1 MLQYRFII
9 IILLGF
15 LFIPGQFS
23 ACDIN
28 IVPVS
33 EADYKTGLSEKEY
46 CNGCEGCNSQRDRQS
61 CTEQC
66 KCLSCCTTT
75 LLPDSQNFSFEKT
88 MYYNRSS
95 FINPEYTI
103 SKGFLFIWLTPKISP
118 FHYV

>member
-33 EADYKTGLSEKEY
+33 EAGYKTGLSEKSIAMVVRGVTP
-46 CNGCEGCNSQRDRQS
+46 NGIARAVQS
-61 CTEQC
+61 NVNV
-66 KCLSCCTTT
+66 LAAVP
-75 LLPDSQNFSFEKT
+75 LPF
-88 MYYNRSS
+88 
-95 FINPEYTI
+95 
-103 SKGFLFIWLTPKISP
+103 FLIHKIS
-118 FHYV
+118 VLKNDVL